1 MKKQRN
7 NLFLWQARVDDD
19 DDDDDAFLY
28 FSLSNMWGAR
38 ERRDKRGGE
47 RERGSYL
54 SLRYRKGTAG
64 ELARRRKK
72 LYFLLWFA
80 LISFLSVTISF
91 FCYISFLSAFFLSF
105 LCCNTHLHQVLFVE
119 SS

>member
-1 MKKQRN
+1 MMMMMMLFFTS
-7 NLFLWQARVDDD
+7 LFLICGE
-19 DDDDDAFLY
+19 LE
-28 FSLSNMWGAR
+28 R
-38 ERRDKRGGE
+38 EEIREGGG

>member
-1 MKKQRN
+1 MMMMMLFFN
-7 NLFLWQARVDDD
+7 SLFLICGELEREEIRE
-19 DDDDDAFLY
+19 
-28 FSLSNMWGAR
+28 GGRER
-38 ERRDKRGGE
+38 ERR
-47 RERGSYL
+47 SYL
-54 SLRYRKGTAG
+54 SLRCRKGTAG

-91 FCYISFLSAFFLSF
+91 FCYICFLSAFFLSF

>member
-1 MKKQRN
+1 
-7 NLFLWQARVDDD
+7 
-19 DDDDDAFLY
+19 
-28 FSLSNMWGAR
+28 MWGAR
-38 ERRDKRGGE
+38 EIRDKRGGERE

-54 SLRYRKGTAG
+54 SLRCRKGTAG

-91 FCYISFLSAFFLSF
+91 FLLHQLSISFFPFLSLLQHSSSSGIVCRVF
-105 LCCNTHLHQVLFVE
+105 LMNFFKKITRERERERERARQSH
-119 SS
+119 